1 MTHTTH
7 DIGVASQIG
16 KYSDAIEVRSN
27 MRWLITSGTPGIS
40 AAGKLPDDFVGQAEL
55 AWQNVANML
64 AKADMTAANIV
75 KVTQY
80 LTRADDIKAYAGIR
94 TRFIYPRSHAGC
106 YAPRGS
112 PTRLAQNAHRGRDH
126 RRQNGVKLESPARL
140 SVGISRPGPVKP

>member
-1 MTHTTH
+1 MTLTTH
-7 DIGVASQIG
+7 DVGVASQIG
-16 KYSDAIEVRSN
+16 KYSDAVEVRSN

-80 LTRADDIKAYAGIR
+80 LTRADDFKAY
-94 TRFIYPRSHAGC
+94 
-106 YAPRGS
+106 
-112 PTRLAQNAHRGRDH
+112 HR
-126 RRQNGVKLESPARL
+126 PASMVL
-140 SVGISRPGPVKP
+140 VVPQLFWPKMLIEVEIIAAKTV